1 MSNLLKFGIPKGS
14 LEEATIDLFKQAGW
28 TVKTSSRSYFPG
40 IDDDEM
46 KCSLIRPQEM
56 GRYVERGTI
65 DVGIAGRDWVRENDS
80 DVVEVC
86 EMVYSKVSR
95 RPVRWVLVV
104 GQESKVQKP
113 EDLAGCTISTELV
126 EFTKRY
132 FAERNIPVT
141 VEFSWGATEAKVVE
155 GLCDAIVEVT
165 ETGST
170 IKANNLRIVCDLMT
184 SVPVMIANKTAWT
197 DPWKRAKI
205 EQIATLLQSALRA
218 EGMVGPE
225 DERAGR
231 PYRGDHLGAAESEES
246 DCITPLQVRLGL
258 HREYPAGK
266 GSPPDHPRTAASRR
280 PGDCRISADQDY
292 LIAPR
297 IEAGRLCAACK
308 KPRQVFPPGLCR
320 RQS

>member
-1 MSNLLKFGIPKGS
+1 MSNILKFGIPKGS
-14 LEEATIDLFKQAGW
+14 LEEATVDLFKQAGW
-28 TVKTSSRSYFPG
+28 SLGISSRSYFPT

-80 DVVEVC
+80 QVVEVC

-104 GQESKVQKP
+104 GPNSPVERP

-170 IKANNLRIVCDLMT
+170 IRANNLRIVCDLMS
-184 SVPVMIANKTAWT
+184 SVPVMIANRAAWNE
-197 DPWKRAKI
+197 PWKRTKI
-205 EQIATLLQSALRA
+205 EQIGTMLQSALSA
-218 EGMVGPE
+218 EGMVGLKMN
-225 DERAGR
+225 A
-231 PYRGDHLGAAESEES
+231 
-246 DCITPLQVRLGL
+246 
-258 HREYPAGK
+258 PA
-266 GSPPDHPRTAASRR
+266 D
-280 PGDCRISADQDY
+280 
-292 LIAPR
+292 R
-297 IEAGRLCAACK
+297 IEAIIAILPSLK
-308 KPRQVFPPGLCR
+308 NPTVSHLYKSDWVSIESILPEKQVRQIIPALMKMGAQGIVEYPL
-320 RQS
+320 SKII